1 MVEQRTENPRVAGS
15 IPALGIFFIS
25 GDISLRGGMIWAERD
40 KKGFYSFVLLQTER
54 QEVKRKMSDRL
65 QGGFFHRKLLSYEIK
80 TLREDRTAAEWKMS
94 LVRPAAGGESC
105 KAGFFFILS
114 T

>member
-1 MVEQRTENPRVAGS
+1 
-15 IPALGIFFIS
+15 
-25 GDISLRGGMIWAERD
+25 MIWAERD

-80 TLREDRTAAEWKMS
+80 TLREDRTSAEWKMS